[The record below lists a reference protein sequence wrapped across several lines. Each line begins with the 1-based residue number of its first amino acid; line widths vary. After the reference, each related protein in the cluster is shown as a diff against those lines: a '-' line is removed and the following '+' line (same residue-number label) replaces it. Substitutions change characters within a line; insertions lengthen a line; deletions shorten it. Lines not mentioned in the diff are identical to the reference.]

1 MNTKHFVE
9 NALLKKLTVN
19 NIHETILTVD
29 LNKLAKNFLYLKKL
43 VSEKTKIIG
52 VVKAFGYGHG
62 DVQIA
67 KKLEKLGIYA
77 LWVTDF
83 EEAINLRKGGVK
95 TKIIVAN
102 PGSKSYNKIIKYKID
117 VIIYNHKLLQ
127 LYIMNKKP
135 VNVHIKFNTGMNRY
149 GFNKEEVPVL
159 ASLIKKN
166 PHLNVL
172 STCSHL
178 SDAENEQS
186 KKFAKKQIELF
197 KKISY
202 KFNKLIEKKTLS
214 HILNTYGVLNHSSDC
229 LDAVRI
235 GIGLYGCTNNRFLF
249 PIASLT
255 SVITQVREIAKGER
269 IGYGNS
275 CISEKDM
282 QIAIVPVGY
291 ADGLNRRLSNRIG
304 KIVLNNKHCPIIGKI
319 SMGTLT
325 IDVTNI
331 NACEGD
337 RVEVFGINN
346 SVVSTA
352 NSISTIP
359 YEILSCLNRRIK
371 RIYLN
376 P

>member
-1 MNTKHFVE
+1 MNIKHFVE
-9 NALLKKLTVN
+9 YALIVKKTMN

-29 LNKLAKNFLYLKKL
+29 LKKLEKNFFYLKNFIAP
-43 VSEKTKIIG
+43 KTKIIG

-62 DVQIA
+62 DLEIA
-67 KKLEKLGIYA
+67 KKLEKLGVYA

-102 PGSKSYNKIIKYKID
+102 PGSKSYNEIIKYKID
-117 VIIYNHKLLQ
+117 VIIYNHKMLQ
-127 LYIMNKKP
+127 LYISNKKP

-149 GFNKEEVPVL
+149 GFDKEDVPAL

-166 PHLNVL
+166 PHLNIL

-178 SDAENEQS
+178 SDSENEVS
-186 KKFAKKQIELF
+186 KKFAKKQINLF
-197 KKISY
+197 KQISSN
-202 KFNKLIEKKTLS
+202 FNNLIEKKTLS

-235 GIGLYGCTNNRFLF
+235 GIGLYGCTKNKFLS
-249 PIASLT
+249 PIASLN
-255 SVITQVREIAKGER
+255 SVITQTRKVKQGES
-269 IGYGNS
+269 IGYGS
-275 CISEKDM
+275 SFICEKDM
-282 QIAIVPVGY
+282 QIAVVPIGY
-291 ADGLNRRLSNRIG
+291 ADGLNRGLSNKVG
-304 KIVLNNKHCPIIGKI
+304 SVVLHNKNCPIVGKI

-325 IDVTNI
+325 IDITNL
-331 NACEGD
+331 NAYEGD
-337 RVEVFGINN
+337 IVEIFGVNN
-346 SVVSTA
+346 SILSIA

-371 RIYLN
+371 RVYLN
-376 P
+376 N